1 MSQPPA
7 LPNNPPMLAFAYRA
21 QDAAGQ
27 PVSGT
32 IDAPDL
38 EEATRRLQ
46 SLGLRIVSIDPVAA
60 PVTPR
65 PLRAGEFIAFNE
77 QLAQLTT
84 AGLPVEHGLKLIAQD
99 LHGGRLADT
108 VKVVAEELERGTSLA
123 DALAKNRNQFPPL
136 YSRLVEAGV
145 KSNSLGGLLLNLS
158 VHLEMVRRLRAT
170 LWRIVSYPLMVL
182 IGLMIVLLFLSRF
195 VFPQFQEM
203 YQGYKPHPVFPMSWV
218 NGRYEERT
226 IPPFPT
232 MPLITQF
239 LFAVGSV
246 MPFIVIA
253 LIAVL
258 SLLPL
263 IWRSLINSNSTA
275 FETFT
280 YRVPLI
286 GPILRMSVLAR
297 WCDIARLGVS
307 AGLDLP
313 AAIQLAGD
321 AIASP
326 SLSRDGVELID
337 DLSAGRPIDANE
349 HLKILPRVVPASIE
363 MASRTSNLGD
373 TLGSLA
379 DVYRRQ
385 AEALLDNLPVILSP
399 LLLIV
404 LALSIGFVIAALMLP
419 VLNYIHYVSGVL

>member
-1 MSQPPA
+1 MIRVAVSG
-7 LPNNPPMLAFAYRA
+7 
-21 QDAAGQ
+21 AAGRMGATTCAAVEAADDMELVARVD
-27 PVSGT
+27 PSL
-32 IDAPDL
+32 DL
-38 EEATRRLQ
+38 
-46 SLGLRIVSIDPVAA
+46 
-60 PVTPR
+60 
-65 PLRAGEFIAFNE
+65 
-77 QLAQLTT
+77 
-84 AGLPVEHGLKLIAQD
+84 
-99 LHGGRLADT
+99 
-108 VKVVAEELERGTSLA
+108 SLA

-145 KSNSLGGLLLNLS
+145 QSNSLGGLLLNLS

-182 IGLMIVLLFLSRF
+182 IGLMLVLLFLSRF

-203 YQGYKPHPVFPMSWV
+203 YQGYRPHAVYPFY
-218 NGRYEERT
+218 GIHGGYQER
-226 IPPFPT
+226 PSPAFPT

-239 LFAVGSV
+239 LFAVGHL
-246 MPFIVIA
+246 MPIVVVAILA
-253 LIAVL
+253 SLV
-258 SLLPL
+258 LLPL
-263 IWRSLINSNSTA
+263 VWRSLNHSNNPA
-275 FETFT
+275 LETLA
-280 YRVPLI
+280 YRVPLV

-297 WCDIARLGVS
+297 WCDIARLGVG

-313 AAIQLAGD
+313 AAIQLASD

-326 SLSRDGVELID
+326 ALSRDGVEMID
-337 DLSAGRPIDANE
+337 DLQAGRAIDANE
-349 HLKILPRVVPASIE
+349 RLRILPRVVPASIE

-373 TLGSLA
+373 TLASLS